1 MSRDNDTLDIEYE
14 VDRIIQMR
22 VNPKN
27 NKREFLVKWQS
38 NKHMKRMRIQMDL
51 LMRDNVV

>member
-1 MSRDNDTLDIEYE
+1 MSRENNDTLDIEYE

-38 NKHMKRMRIQMDL
+38 KHMKNELKI
-51 LMRDNVV
+51 DNK